1 MYQKSSESEST
12 ICRGP
17 ICIEPKHFLYNLPT
31 FLRNVSSI
39 AILLV
44 CLFRELYVLCALHAE
59 LCISIQFVVFTLGG
73 RTFSYKLEVHNVQKY
88 TREILIPQW
97 PLAKPSPPFPVKVD
111 LSLKNVH
118 GKNITQ
124 FRDTPSYIS

>member
-1 MYQKSSESEST
+1 MIAAANCQIQLAWFIKNQVNLKVHFAVAQLV
-12 ICRGP
+12 RGP

-88 TREILIPQW
+88 KR
-97 PLAKPSPPFPVKVD
+97 KS
-111 LSLKNVH
+111 
-118 GKNITQ
+118 
-124 FRDTPSYIS
+124 